1 MDSSPATPPT
11 RDGGGQHLSSHDGRR
26 RRSRRAFTGAAAAAV
41 GLSLLGGRALS
52 AAGPARDPE
61 LASADSRQPSR
72 GTDRPTIVLVHGAWA
87 DGSTWSKVSERLQA
101 AGYDVRVPPNNLRG
115 VGSDAADLGSYLTT
129 IPGPIVLVGHSYGGI
144 VITNAA
150 NGNSNVRSLVYVNA
164 FVPAEGDTIVGL
176 THPPSIFAQ
185 DPANV
190 FDFVPNPS
198 VPPGAADA
206 YVKAALYGDA
216 FANEGFNVRE
226 IGVLA
231 ASQRPLS
238 TQVFSEPSGRPAW
251 DTIASWAVVG
261 EDDRI
266 IPVAEQISMAK
277 RAGAEVV
284 QVDAPHLSMLP
295 AAQAVT
301 NVIITAAKAG

>member
-1 MDSSPATPPT
+1 MIDISLP
-11 RDGGGQHLSSHDGRR
+11 
-26 RRSRRAFTGAAAAAV
+26 RAR
-41 GLSLLGGRALS
+41 LRAL
-52 AAGPARDPE
+52 GPAVAIGLAGIPVLVAT
-61 LASADSRQPSR
+61 LASADSGPSSP

-87 DGSTWSKVSERLQA
+87 DGSTWSNVSERLQA

-115 VGSDAADLGSYLTT
+115 VGSDAADLASYLTT
-129 IPGPIVLVGHSYGGI
+129 LPGPIVLVGHSYGGV

-150 NGNSNVRSLVYVNA
+150 NGNSHVRSLVYVDA
-164 FVPAEGDTIVGL
+164 FIPAEGDTLVSL

-190 FDFVPNPS
+190 FDFVPYSGAPS
-198 VPPGAADA
+198 GAADA
-206 YVKAALYGDA
+206 YVKASLYGDA
-216 FANEGFNVRE
+216 FANEGFNGRE

-238 TQVFSEPSGRPAW
+238 TQVFTEPSGRPAW
-251 DTIASWAVVG
+251 GSTASWAVVG

-266 IPVAEQISMAK
+266 IPVAEQISMAE

-284 QVDAPHLSMLP
+284 KVDAPHLSMMTDP
-295 AAQAVT
+295 QAVT
-301 NVIITAAKAG
+301 KVIIRAASAR